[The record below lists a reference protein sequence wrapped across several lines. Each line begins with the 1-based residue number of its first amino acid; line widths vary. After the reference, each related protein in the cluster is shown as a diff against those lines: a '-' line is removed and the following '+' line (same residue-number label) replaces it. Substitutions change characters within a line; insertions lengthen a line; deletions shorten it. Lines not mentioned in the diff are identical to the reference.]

1 MSFQYVFDNAA
12 SMSMDRMKVVAT
24 TTARDG
30 TTRSVSRGGQYW
42 RFTVRLPDGDRWTNW
57 RSKISELEKLDKV
70 TNDTIQLNN
79 YDYLSGYQGDC
90 STRSG
95 FVANIV
101 EGSDEIVLT
110 STPSLASGNLLKAG
124 DLLQL
129 GSSGKVYTVA
139 ADVAYNETTV
149 TLHRPVLE
157 STTSGV
163 TLSVGQ
169 DCSFTVKCVQFPKWD
184 IFAYDQVSWS
194 DAFVFHEVL

>member
-12 SMSMDRMKVVAT
+12 SLSMDRMKVVAS

-30 TTRSVSRGGQYW
+30 TTRSVSRGGQFW
-42 RFTVRLPDGDRWTNW
+42 RFTVRLPDGARWTDW

-90 STRSG
+90 NTRSG
-95 FVANIV
+95 FIANIV
-101 EGSDEIVLT
+101 EGSDTIVLT
-110 STPSLASGNLLKAG
+110 STPTLASGNLFKAG
-124 DLLQL
+124 DLIQL

-139 ADVAYNETTV
+139 ADVAYNETDV
-149 TLHRPVLE
+149 VLHRPVLE
-157 STTSGV
+157 ATSSGV
-163 TLSVGQ
+163 VLSVGQ
-169 DCSFTVKCVQFPKWD
+169 DCSFTVKCVQFPQWD